1 MRVTITHRLVG
12 NATPERS
19 AFTAIAAF
27 FDDSADTWTTSTPTT
42 ADYRIDR
49 IRAGDPGCYDEV
61 LAWTSLTPAT
71 SINIP
76 VTSANNSIA
85 DDYSRDEL
93 RQLTVRANAGL
104 STQYQDS
111 LRYRVTNLAG
121 QV

>member
-1 MRVTITHRLVG
+1 VRITISHRLLG

-19 AFTAIAAF
+19 AFTATAAF
-27 FDDSADTWTTSTPTT
+27 FDDSVEPWTVSTPTT

-76 VTSANNSIA
+76 VTSANNAISF
-85 DDYSRDEL
+85 DYSRDEL
-93 RQLTVRANAGL
+93 RQITVRANAGL
-104 STQYQDS
+104 ATQYQGT

-121 QV
+121 QT